1 MSVRVM
7 EWTDEHD
14 VLFLRE
20 MIASDLFTHKKG
32 SPDRGKVWEGIVDR
46 LNSVQYPNF
55 SLKDKRGVRD
65 RWSLLQTK
73 FKRRIREEEK
83 ASGIIPDELTEKDLL
98 IEELCEKEESSISN
112 SRKQSSD
119 KEAAEDVRKKA
130 MERMGET
137 TKRKSEKE
145 EGRKEKKSRRSGA
158 DVVEYLKEKAKG
170 DQALR
175 QEEMEARRKDQEN
188 LARQQE
194 GMVDVM
200 KQQAEQMQATQM
212 HMLQQQQMM
221 TQALMAV
228 LQRVLEK

>member
-20 MIASDLFTHKKG
+20 MIASDLFTHMKG
-32 SPDRGKVWEGIVDR
+32 SPDRGKVCEGIVDR

-55 SLKDKRGVRD
+55 NLKDKRVVRD
-65 RWSLLQTK
+65 RWSFLQTK

-83 ASGIIPDELTEKDLL
+83 ASGHSGIIPDEFTEKDLL

-130 MERMGET
+130 MERMRET
-137 TKRKSEKE
+137 TKRKSAREKE
-145 EGRKEKKSRRSGA
+145 EGRKE
-158 DVVEYLKEKAKG
+158 
-170 DQALR
+170 Q
-175 QEEMEARRKDQEN
+175 N
-188 LARQQE
+188 I
-194 GMVDVM
+194 
-200 KQQAEQMQATQM
+200 
-212 HMLQQQQMM
+212 
-221 TQALMAV
+221 
-228 LQRVLEK
+228 